1 MLADNEEYTVINQQK
16 HKNIMEQLMN
26 IFISFSGTAREE
38 FAIKFLNFYNQ
49 FGLNCWYDQHEL
61 FLGDNLKETIIQNGI
76 KCANYSILIINKTY
90 LSRNWPCQEATKL
103 YEQLETKKDSIIFPI
118 LLDITKEDVKNSQ
131 LSFLLN
137 IKYQFLHTGESITHI
152 GLQILNRIFHDIAMQ
167 YKFKTMEDVLRYFK
181 RLTLSGNIDIY
192 NALSIVN
199 NFDKTNYKDKA
210 ILLICLTKLFG
221 NIQYQKALNK
231 ISYSIYNNEPITFDM
246 YKIVE
251 SIFLINASLF
261 AV

>member
-1 MLADNEEYTVINQQK
+1 
-16 HKNIMEQLMN
+16 MN

-38 FAIKFLNFYNQ
+38 FAIKFLNFYKQ
-49 FGLNCWYDQHEL
+49 YGLKCWYDQHEL
-61 FLGDNLKETIIQNGI
+61 FLGDELKEAIMQKGI
-76 KCANYSILIINKTY
+76 ETANYSILIINKSY
-90 LSRNWPCQEATKL
+90 LSRNWPCQEAIKL
-103 YEQLETKKDSIIFPI
+103 YEQFEIKKDSVIFPI
-118 LLDITKEDVKNSQ
+118 LLDITKEEVKNSQ

-137 IKYQFLHTGESITHI
+137 IKYQFLHTGESITNI
-152 GLQILNRIFHDIAMQ
+152 GLQILNRIFHDIAIHS
-167 YKFKTMEDVLRYFK
+167 KLKNIDDAFCYFK

-199 NFDKTNYKDKA
+199 NFDDTNYKDKT

-221 NIQYQKALNK
+221 NVQYQKALNK
-231 ISYSIYNNEPITFDM
+231 ISYSIYDNKPINFDM

-251 SIFLINASLF
+251 SIFLINASIF

>member
-1 MLADNEEYTVINQQK
+1 
-16 HKNIMEQLMN
+16 MN

-38 FAIKFLNFYNQ
+38 FAIKFLNFYKQ
-49 FGLNCWYDQHEL
+49 YGLNCWYDQHEL
-61 FLGDNLKETIIQNGI
+61 FLGDELKETITQKGI
-76 KCANYSILIINKTY
+76 ETANYSILIINKTY
-90 LSRNWPCQEATKL
+90 LSRNWPCQEAIKL
-103 YEQLETKKDSIIFPI
+103 YEQLEIKRDSVIFPI

-131 LSFLLN
+131 LNFLLN

-152 GLQILNRIFHDIAMQ
+152 GLQILNRIFHDITMQ
-167 YKFKTMEDVLRYFK
+167 SKLKNMDDALRYFK
-181 RLTLSGNIDIY
+181 RLTLSSNIDIY

-199 NFDKTNYKDKA
+199 NFDETNYKDKA
-210 ILLICLTKLFG
+210 ILLTCLTKLFD

-231 ISYSIYNNEPITFDM
+231 ISYAIYDNQPIDFDM

-251 SIFLINASLF
+251 SIFLINASIF

>member
-1 MLADNEEYTVINQQK
+1 
-16 HKNIMEQLMN
+16 MN

-38 FAIKFLNFYNQ
+38 FAIKFLNFYKQ
-49 FGLNCWYDQHEL
+49 YGLNCWYDQHEL
-61 FLGDNLKETIIQNGI
+61 FFGDELKETITQKGI
-76 KCANYSILIINKTY
+76 ETANYCILIINKNY
-90 LSRNWPCQEATKL
+90 LSRNWPCQEAIKL
-103 YEQLETKKDSIIFPI
+103 YEQLEIKRDSVIFPI

-131 LSFLLN
+131 LNFFLN

-152 GLQILNRIFHDIAMQ
+152 GLQILNRIFHDITMQ
-167 YKFKTMEDVLRYFK
+167 SKLKNMDDALGYFK
-181 RLTLSGNIDIY
+181 RLTLSSNIDIY

-199 NFDKTNYKDKA
+199 NFDETNYKDKT
-210 ILLICLTKLFG
+210 ILLTCLTKLFG

-231 ISYSIYNNEPITFDM
+231 ISYAIYDNQPIDFDM

-251 SIFLINASLF
+251 SIFLINASIF

>member
-1 MLADNEEYTVINQQK
+1 
-16 HKNIMEQLMN
+16 MN

-38 FAIKFLNFYNQ
+38 FAIKFLNFYKQ
-49 FGLNCWYDQHEL
+49 YGLNCWYDQHEL
-61 FLGDNLKETIIQNGI
+61 FLGDELKETITQKGI
-76 KCANYSILIINKTY
+76 ETANYSILIINKNY
-90 LSRNWPCQEATKL
+90 LSRNWPCQEAIKL
-103 YEQLETKKDSIIFPI
+103 YEQLEIKRDSVIFPI

-131 LSFLLN
+131 LNFFLN

-152 GLQILNRIFHDIAMQ
+152 GLQILNRIFHDITMQ
-167 YKFKTMEDVLRYFK
+167 SKLKNMDDALGYFK
-181 RLTLSGNIDIY
+181 RLTLSSNIDIY

-199 NFDKTNYKDKA
+199 NFDETNYKDKT
-210 ILLICLTKLFG
+210 ILLTCLTKLFG

-231 ISYSIYNNEPITFDM
+231 ISYAIYDNQPIDFDM

-251 SIFLINASLF
+251 SIFLINASIF

>member
-1 MLADNEEYTVINQQK
+1 
-16 HKNIMEQLMN
+16 MN

-38 FAIKFLNFYNQ
+38 FAIKFLNFYKQ
-49 FGLNCWYDQHEL
+49 YGLNCWYDQHEL
-61 FLGDNLKETIIQNGI
+61 FLGDELKETITQKGI
-76 KCANYSILIINKTY
+76 ETANYCILIINKNY
-90 LSRNWPCQEATKL
+90 LSRNWPCQEAIKL
-103 YEQLETKKDSIIFPI
+103 YEQLEIKRDSVIFPI

-131 LSFLLN
+131 LNFFLN

-152 GLQILNRIFHDIAMQ
+152 GLQILNRIFHDITMQ
-167 YKFKTMEDVLRYFK
+167 SKLKNMDDALGYFK
-181 RLTLSGNIDIY
+181 RLTLFSNIDIY

-199 NFDKTNYKDKA
+199 NFDETNYKDKT
-210 ILLICLTKLFG
+210 ILLTCLTKLFG

-231 ISYSIYNNEPITFDM
+231 ISYAIYDNQPIDFDM

-251 SIFLINASLF
+251 SIFLINASIF